1 METFD
6 IPLEL
11 NRRWE
16 WIKFQLRVRGK
27 TIADL
32 AREID
37 LNERALRSAKHRA
50 YPRVERE
57 IAKALGLEP
66 GQLWPERWN
75 SDGTPRRLRPN
86 RAEANRVSED
96 SGYCPVGNTKTAEGS
111 GHA

>member
-11 NRRWE
+11 DSRWE

-32 AREID
+32 AREIG
-37 LNERALRSAKHRA
+37 LNERALRSAKQRA

-57 IAKALGLEP
+57 IAKALGLQP
-66 GQLWPERWN
+66 VQLWPERWHT
-75 SDGTPRRLRPN
+75 DGTPHRLRPN
-86 RAEANRVSED
+86 RAEANSVNRAIED
-96 SGYCPVGNTKTAEGS
+96 SGYCPVGNTKTGGEC
-111 GHA
+111 